1 MTGDRLRQAAQKI
14 RETAQDATSAVGLG
28 KWVAVLTGN
37 GYGVDA
43 SIYNALDGASEEVAN
58 HAALWSPPV
67 ALAVADWLEEVAE
80 HWDTDEAPEFAP
92 EDVHCPNCSA
102 GQVADL
108 ILDGAS

>member
-1 MTGDRLRQAAQKI
+1 MSSERLRQAAQKI

-67 ALAVADWLEEVAE
+67 ALAVADWLEYEASRETYHLAEFGYRVA
-80 HWDTDEAPEFAP
+80 
-92 EDVHCPNCSA
+92 PNQA
-102 GQVADL
+102 NAVADA
-108 ILDGAS
+108 ILGPVTAPA

>member
-1 MTGDRLRQAAQKI
+1 MGSMSSERLREAAQKI
-14 RETAQDATSAVGLG
+14 RVTAQDATSAVGLG

-67 ALAVADWLEEVAE
+67 ALAVAEWLDDVAADAAE
-80 HWDTDEAPEFAP
+80 GIGS
-92 EDVHCPNCSA
+92 VHPRA
-102 GQVADL
+102 LDVADL
-108 ILDGAS
+108 ILGKVTTPA